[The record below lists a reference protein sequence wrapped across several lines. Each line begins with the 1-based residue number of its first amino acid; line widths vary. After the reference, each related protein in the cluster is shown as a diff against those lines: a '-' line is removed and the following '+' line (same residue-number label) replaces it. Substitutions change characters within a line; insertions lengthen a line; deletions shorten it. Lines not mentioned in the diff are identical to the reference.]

1 MTAVVVDELSSSGS
15 DKNRE
20 CVGQGVA
27 NIAAGFFGG
36 MAGCAMIGQTVVNRN
51 AGGRERLSAF
61 AAGVFLL
68 VLIIL
73 GGAWVKLIP
82 MAALVAVM
90 IMVSISTFNWR
101 SLAGVHRQPRSS
113 TVTMITTVLAVVLTR
128 NLAIGVLAGV
138 LMNAVLTLGSRLCLI
153 RRER

>member
-1 MTAVVVDELSSSGS
+1 
-15 DKNRE
+15 
-20 CVGQGVA
+20 
-27 NIAAGFFGG
+27 
-36 MAGCAMIGQTVVNRN
+36 
-51 AGGRERLSAF
+51 
-61 AAGVFLL
+61 
-68 VLIIL
+68 
-73 GGAWVKLIP
+73 

-101 SLAGVHRQPRSS
+101 SLAGVYRQPRSS